1 MQKESRVTK
10 DQLLIDETILRDYRK
25 RHTILGMAWVDY
37 KKVFMVAYSWF
48 LESLELAHVS
58 TCVIEFVK
66 TSMANWQTELT
77 SCRESLAK
85 LNLRRWIFQGGSL
98 SPLFVICIRQ
108 LMYYAKP
115 RQYTYWEERILTI
128 FCLWVTQNCMERVK
142 KKSKGQLYCGGLQC
156 RHRHAIRF

>member
-58 TCVIEFVK
+58 TCVIKFVK

-77 SCRESLAK
+77 SCRESFAK
-85 LNLRRWIFQGGSL
+85 LNIRRWIF
-98 SPLFVICIRQ
+98 
-108 LMYYAKP
+108 
-115 RQYTYWEERILTI
+115 
-128 FCLWVTQNCMERVK
+128 
-142 KKSKGQLYCGGLQC
+142 
-156 RHRHAIRF
+156 